1 MTNLSKC
8 NLKDKCV
15 NIKHSGELSEKQL
28 ITSNDLTVTHTFA
41 IKTIY
46 DAH

>member
-1 MTNLSKC
+1 MG
-8 NLKDKCV
+8 
-15 NIKHSGELSEKQL
+15 IKHSGELSVKPL
-28 ITSNDLTVTHTFA
+28 ITANDSNGTSTFA